1 MITYSEFR
9 PTPFDCR
16 GRGLSNRQSWFVAP
30 VGRNRDSGPLDES
43 NFAVALKMLGGES
56 ATVEVQRFGH
66 WGPGWFEII
75 LVAPESLAHMQA
87 TGIEA
92 SLADYSV
99 LDDMDYSQREHDAAD
114 KVWKQCYRDKDRV
127 KYIRKHRSQFEFR
140 DLRDMLGCVRGSHFN
155 GYASE
160 LVHER

>member
-1 MITYSEFR
+1 MNAYSEFR

-56 ATVEVQRFGH
+56 ATVEVHRFGH

-75 LVAPESLAHMQA
+75 LVAPESMAHRQCVV
-87 TGIEA
+87 IES
-92 SLADYSV
+92 SLADYPV
-99 LDDMDYSQREHDAAD
+99 MDEEDYCRREQDEAEE
-114 KVWKQCYRDKDRV
+114 VWRNCYRPKDRIA
-127 KYIRKHRSQFEFR
+127 YIRQNRSQFEYGS
-140 DLRDMLGCVRGSHFN
+140 LAELLANVRGRQFG

-160 LVHER
+160 LAGP